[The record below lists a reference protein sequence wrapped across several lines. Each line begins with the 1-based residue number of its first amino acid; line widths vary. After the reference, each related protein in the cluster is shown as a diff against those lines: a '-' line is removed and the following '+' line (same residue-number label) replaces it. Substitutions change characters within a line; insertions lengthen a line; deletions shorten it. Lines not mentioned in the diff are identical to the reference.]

1 MNESC
6 ILPAAEKTMQNVQV
20 TIINQLGLHTRA
32 AAKLVSLAAG
42 FQSQIEIVRRD
53 NGKKANCKSIM
64 AIMLLGVTCG
74 VEVDLLVMGDDEVEA
89 RHAIIDLINNRFG
102 EAE

>member
-1 MNESC
+1 MNESF
-6 ILPAAEKTMQNVQV
+6 ILPAAEKPMQNVPV

-32 AAKLVSLAAG
+32 AAKLVSLAAS

-74 VEVDLLVMGDDEVEA
+74 TQLDLLVTGDDELEA
-89 RHAIIDLINNRFG
+89 RDAIIELINSRFG
-102 EAE
+102 ETE